1 MPIIQANSKVS
12 ATFVLPS
19 IIIADMA
26 LIKEYFDNLSHEMH
40 IHFMNN
46 ENKLSLKV
54 SAWTGEHT
62 DDAEE
67 TVVASDPP
75 SPHITFKM

>member
-26 LIKEYFDNLSHEMH
+26 LIKEYFDNLSREMH
-40 IHFMNN
+40 VHFMNN
-46 ENKLSLKV
+46 ENKLTLKV

-62 DDAEE
+62 GDAEE
-67 TVVASDPP
+67 TVAASDPP
-75 SPHITFKM
+75 SSYNV